1 MEHCWHP
8 YDCQKW
14 STKMEEKKQE
24 EEAIPM
30 WVHLTKVPLHMFSW
44 EALSFMTST
53 VGYPVHLHPETIAC
67 SNFEEA
73 KIFVNVDV
81 TKTLPREIEFA
92 IDGKEFTAEFYYP
105 WLPSRCNICEKW
117 GHNDKVCVM
126 KKKEKRQG
134 GLNEGN
140 GSNSRGDR
148 NIGGADQNIGI
159 ILG

>member
-1 MEHCWHP
+1 
-8 YDCQKW
+8 
-14 STKMEEKKQE
+14 MEEKKQE